1 MPLGIR
7 MNHFFSNLFKREA
20 SPATGLT
27 ANKNADSGGY
37 RQNIVYVNNSE
48 TAMKIAAVY
57 RAVNLISSSAAVLTL
72 QYKRLDRA
80 KGYFKLHNTGDGA
93 VINYLLSVKPNGRM
107 NSYTLIKNMVSI
119 VLLQGNAY
127 IYPVKNRRGVPEEFI
142 LCTPGSVTYDVYSNT
157 YTIADMVNGISKTVD
172 ASEILHFKNVCRDG
186 GYVGISTIRYAALT
200 LGIAATADNETLKR
214 FATGG
219 RFKAILQNN
228 QSVKGF
234 GEYQD
239 KQMEGMVEDLQESL
253 NRGDDILSV
262 RGDGTLTPISMSS
275 SDMQFLENR
284 KFTIREIARFF
295 NVPPSKLMDDSNA
308 NYKSVEVSNIAFYAE
323 ALQPIVTEIERE
335 FAAKMLNI
343 NTYQDYKY
351 KFDLKSLYALD
362 LDSKAKWDKS
372 RLDNGQASVNDLR
385 REDDKEPVE
394 KGDVVYLSVNLA
406 ELGSSKLSGDATGK
420 GNDKTVGE
428 TTKKEDKDE

>member
-1 MPLGIR
+1 MKQ
-7 MNHFFSNLFKREA
+7 FFSNLFRREA
-20 SPATGLT
+20 LS
-27 ANKNADSGGY
+27 SGGNTKNKTTESGDY
-37 RQNIVYVNNSE
+37 RQNVVYVNNSE

-72 QYKRLDRA
+72 QYKRLDRV
-80 KGYFKLHNTGDGA
+80 KEYFKLYNTGDGA
-93 VINYLLSVKPNGRM
+93 VINYLLSVKPNSRM
-107 NSYTLIKNMVSI
+107 NSFTLIKNMVSI
-119 VLLQGNAY
+119 VLLRGNAF
-127 IYPVKNRRGVPEEFI
+127 IYPVKNRRGIPEEFI

-157 YTIADMVNGISKTVD
+157 YTIADVVNGISKTVE
-172 ASEILHFKNVCRDG
+172 ASEILHFKNVCPDG

-200 LGIAATADNETLKR
+200 LGIAATADSETLKR

-219 RFKAILQNN
+219 RLKAILQNS

-239 KQMEGMVEDLQESL
+239 KQMEGMSEDLQESV
-253 NRGDDILSV
+253 NRGDDILCV
-262 RGDGTLTPISMSS
+262 RGDGQLTPISMSS

-323 ALQPIVTEIERE
+323 ALQPILTEVERE
-335 FAAKMLNI
+335 FSSKMLNI

-351 KFDLKSLYALD
+351 KFDLRSLYALD

-385 REDDKEPVE
+385 REDDKEPVD

-406 ELGSSKLSGDATGK
+406 ELGSSKLSGETTGK
-420 GNDKTVGE
+420 EDNKSIEE
-428 TTKKEDKDE
+428 TTRKED

>member
-1 MPLGIR
+1 MG
-7 MNHFFSNLFKREA
+7 NLFNSLFRREA
-20 SPATGLT
+20 IAEEGTKKG
-27 ANKNADSGGY
+27 KNVDGGDY
-37 RQNIVYVNNSE
+37 RQNVVYVRNAE

-93 VINYLLSVKPNGRM
+93 AINYLLSVKPNARM
-107 NSYTLIKNMVSI
+107 NSYTMIKNMVAM
-119 VLLQGNAY
+119 VLLKGNAY
-127 IYPVKNRRGVPEEFI
+127 IYPIKNRWGGIEELI
-142 LCTPGSVTYDVYSNT
+142 LCTPGSVVYDVYSNT
-157 YTIADMVNGISKTVD
+157 YTINDLVNGISKTVE

-186 GYVGISTIRYAALT
+186 GYIGLSTIHYAALT
-200 LGIAATADNETLKR
+200 LGIAATADGETLKR

-219 RFKAILQNN
+219 RFKAVLQNN
-228 QSVKGF
+228 NSVKGF

-239 KQMEGMVEDLQESL
+239 EQMKGMGEDLQDAM

-275 SDMQFLENR
+275 SDMQFLENK

-295 NVPPSKLMDDSNA
+295 NIPPSKLMDDSNA

-335 FAAKMLNI
+335 FAAKLLNK
-343 NTYQDYKY
+343 NTYLDYKY
-351 KFDLKSLYALD
+351 KFDLSSLYALD
-362 LDSKAKWDKS
+362 LDSKAKWDKA

-385 REDDKEPVE
+385 RESDKEPVD
-394 KGDVVYLSVNLA
+394 KGDTVYMSVNLA
-406 ELGSSKLSGDATGK
+406 PIGSAKLSGETAGK
-420 GNDKTVGE
+420 DDKSTNEG
-428 TTKKEDKDE
+428 KEDNDE